1 MGRSYVNLSQFE
13 AGSNSEWKFRQLRDM
28 ENLNQR
34 FETLQWFQTL
44 GMTERGRQGRLAFEQ
59 GIIQWKRT

>member
-13 AGSNSEWKFRQLRDM
+13 AGSNSEWKFCQLRDM

-34 FETLQWFQTL
+34 FEDLKVVPNV
-44 GMTERGRQGRLAFEQ
+44 GNGPNGDNENV
-59 GIIQWKRT
+59 